1 MIDGHPRRNDTS
13 NKGVMHIF
21 VSTRGSLFHRM
32 LLDGSSFF
40 GQVVTTPLPGFDKV
54 TGEIFA
60 TTMLALSDN
69 LAQCFSALRE
79 HKLRASLTA
88 LGLTMGVA
96 TLITVMTIVQGA
108 NLFVEQKIANLGTN
122 VFQIARTPFAVTDF
136 TIIIKA
142 LKYRKIE
149 VEDMAAIAAECTAC
163 EQVGGSASAGVR
175 ARSGDKELQD
185 VNLYGN
191 SPNMAE
197 IDSRAVEFGRY
208 FTASEAEHKVNICLI
223 GDTLVRELFLGVDP
237 IGRSVRIGNDEFLV
251 IGVMEK
257 IGSVLG
263 QDQDNFVI
271 IPLPVFLRV
280 QGTHSSITINVKT
293 SAQNFEMAQDQAHL
307 ILRSRRHLLGDRE
320 DDFFIG
326 TKESYMALW
335 RSISSAFFAV
345 FIMVS
350 AISVV
355 IGGIVIMN
363 VMLVSVTLRRREIG
377 VRRAVG
383 ATKHDILRQFIVES
397 VMQCIVGGLAGVT
410 LGFLVALALRT
421 YAPFPASVR
430 GWVAVMGVFL
440 SSAVGLFFGI
450 YPAVRA
456 SQLDPVVALRS
467 D

>member
-1 MIDGHPRRNDTS
+1 
-13 NKGVMHIF
+13 
-21 VSTRGSLFHRM
+21 
-32 LLDGSSFF
+32 
-40 GQVVTTPLPGFDKV
+40 
-54 TGEIFA
+54 
-60 TTMLALSDN
+60 MLAVSDN
-69 LAQCFSALRE
+69 LAQCVSALRG

-96 TLITVMTIVQGA
+96 TLITVMTVVQGA
-108 NLFVEQKIANLGTN
+108 NLYVEQKIANMGTN

-149 VEDMAAIAAECTAC
+149 IDDMDAVAAGCTAC
-163 EQVGGSASAGVR
+163 GEVGGSASATVR
-175 ARSGDKELQD
+175 AQSGNKEQQD
-185 VNLYGN
+185 VNLYGQTA
-191 SPNMAE
+191 NMAD
-197 IDSRAVEFGRY
+197 IDSRTVEFGRY
-208 FTASEAEHKVNICLI
+208 FTPSEAEHKANVCVI
-223 GDTLVRELFLGVDP
+223 GDTIVQQLFLGMDP
-237 IGRSVRIGNDEFLV
+237 IGKSVRIGSDDFLV

-271 IPLPVFLRV
+271 IPLSDFLRL
-280 QGTHSSITINVKT
+280 QGLNSSITINVKT
-293 SAQNFEMAQDQAHL
+293 SKQNFEIAQDQAHL
-307 ILRSRRHLLGDRE
+307 TLRSRRHLLGSAE

-335 RSISSAFFAV
+335 RSISSAFFGV

-383 ATKHDILRQFIVES
+383 ATRQDILRQFMMES
-397 VMQCIVGGLAGVT
+397 VVQCLVGGFAGVS
-410 LGFLVALALRT
+410 LGFLVALALRSFT
-421 YAPFPASVR
+421 PFPASVQT
-430 GWVAVMGVFL
+430 WVAVMGVLL

-450 YPAVRA
+450 YPAMRA

-467 D
+467 E

>member
-1 MIDGHPRRNDTS
+1 MGALLYVSKYQTLHDLPKSHSRAHCVPTRSADLKRNRRR
-13 NKGVMHIF
+13 V
-21 VSTRGSLFHRM
+21 
-32 LLDGSSFF
+32 
-40 GQVVTTPLPGFDKV
+40 DKIA
-54 TGEIFA
+54 EELHSA
-60 TTMLALSDN
+60 AMLAVSDN
-69 LAQCFSALRE
+69 LVQCFSALRE

-108 NLFVEQKIANLGTN
+108 NQYVEQKIANLGTN

-142 LKYRKIE
+142 LKYKKIE
-149 VEDMAAIAAECTAC
+149 IDDMAAVAEGCTAC
-163 EQVGGSASAGVR
+163 GEVGASASASVR
-175 ARSGDKELQD
+175 ARFADKEQQD
-185 VNLYGN
+185 VTLYGQ
-191 SPNMAE
+191 SANMADIDTRTVE
-197 IDSRAVEFGRY
+197 IGRY
-208 FTASEAEHKVNICLI
+208 FSPSESEHKTNVCLI
-223 GDTLVRELFLGVDP
+223 GDTIVRELFLGMDP
-237 IGRSVRIGNDEFLV
+237 LGRSIRIGSDEFLV
-251 IGVMEK
+251 IGIMEK
-257 IGSVLG
+257 IGNVLG

-271 IPLPVFLRV
+271 VPLPVFLRL
-280 QGTHSSITINVKT
+280 QGMNSSITINVK
-293 SAQNFEMAQDQAHL
+293 SSKQNFEMAQDQARL
-307 ILRSRRHLLGDRE
+307 ILRSRRHLMGNME
-320 DDFFIG
+320 DDYFIG
-326 TKESYMALW
+326 TKDSYMALW
-335 RSISSAFFAV
+335 SSISSAFFGV

-383 ATKHDILRQFIVES
+383 ATKQDILRQFMVES
-397 VMQCIVGGLAGVT
+397 VMQCIVGGFAGVT

-421 YAPFPASVR
+421 YTPFPASVR
-430 GWVAVMGVFL
+430 TWVAILGVFL

-450 YPAVRA
+450 YPAFRA

>member
-1 MIDGHPRRNDTS
+1 
-13 NKGVMHIF
+13 
-21 VSTRGSLFHRM
+21 
-32 LLDGSSFF
+32 
-40 GQVVTTPLPGFDKV
+40 
-54 TGEIFA
+54 
-60 TTMLALSDN
+60 MLAVSDN
-69 LAQCFSALRE
+69 LAQCFSALRG
-79 HKLRASLTA
+79 HKLRASLTM

-108 NLFVEQKIANLGTN
+108 NLYVEQKIANLGTN

-136 TIIIKA
+136 NIIIKA
-142 LKYRKIE
+142 LKYKKIE
-149 VEDMAAIAAECTAC
+149 LEDMAAIAEGCSAC
-163 EQVGGSASAGVR
+163 EEVGASASTSVR
-175 ARSGDKELQD
+175 ARSGNKELQD
-185 VNLYGN
+185 VSLYGHT
-191 SPNMAE
+191 PNMGD
-197 IDSRAVEFGRY
+197 IDSRTVQLGRY
-208 FTASEAEHKVNICLI
+208 FTPSEAQHKANICLI
-223 GDTLVRELFLGVDP
+223 GDTLVRELFLSTDP
-237 IGRSVRIGNDEFLV
+237 LGRSIRIGNDEFMVVGV
-251 IGVMEK
+251 IEK

-263 QDQDNFVI
+263 QDRDNFVI
-271 IPLPVFLRV
+271 VPLPVFLRMR
-280 QGTHSSITINVKT
+280 GMHSSVTINVKT
-293 SAQNFEMAQDQAHL
+293 STQNFEKAQDQAHL
-307 ILRSRRHLLGDRE
+307 ILRSRRHLSGNMG

-383 ATKHDILRQFIVES
+383 ATKRDILQQFMVES
-397 VMQCIVGGLAGVT
+397 VIQCIAGGLAGIT

-421 YAPFPASVR
+421 YTPFPASVQS
-430 GWVAVMGVFL
+430 WVAVMGVVL

-456 SQLDPVVALRS
+456 SQLDPIVALRS